1 MKRFVF
7 LVVAVFAVATLAA
20 VAGWLALDNKASAQ
34 ADLPSPTNIQVADGD
49 KAGEVVVSWD
59 AVDGVAGYSVRWVN
73 VDAAL
78 VVYDAGGDWEQY
90 IQSADIEGSD
100 ATTHTLTV
108 TRPRSGAQYA
118 FAVASRSS
126 PDAEPSWS
134 DWHLIPV
141 PDRLTADQ
149 AGVELLDLLAL

>member
-1 MKRFVF
+1 MKRIVF
-7 LVVAVFAVATLAA
+7 FVVAVLAAATLAA

-34 ADLPSPTNIQVADGD
+34 GDLPSPANMRVTDGD

-59 AVDGVAGYSVRWVN
+59 SVDSASGYSVRWVN

-100 ATTHTLTV
+100 TTTHTDG
-108 TRPRSGAQYA
+108 P
-118 FAVASRSS
+118 SS
-126 PDAEPSWS
+126 QVGS
-134 DWHLIPV
+134 PV
-141 PDRLTADQ
+141 RIRR
-149 AGVELLDLLAL
+149 G